1 MPPIAHGPSSFD
13 VTDVFQARRRIAGHV
28 RRTPLVRSAWLSEVS
43 GVEVWLKLE
52 SLQIT
57 SAFKVRGAVNFVRR
71 LLESDG
77 GSSAMPDTAKIVTAS
92 AGNHGQAVAYAGSLA
107 GIRTTIFTPRDA
119 AVTKLEAI
127 RRYGADLRATADS
140 YEHSEELAKAFART
154 EGATYLSPYSH
165 PDVMAGTGTIA
176 LEILEDLPDVAEVVV
191 PLGGGGIVAGMAV
204 TLRTVAPMVV
214 VTAVEAAASPV
225 FTTSLREGRLAR
237 IQVKPTLADGL
248 AGNVDPE
255 TLTYDLIRSHVRR
268 IALVSED
275 DLTNAI
281 AGLVAQEHL
290 VVEGA
295 GAAGVASLIG
305 SRLDSL
311 GPRVVVVVTGGNID
325 ASRLLGVLAQ
335 AAESTS
341 AR

>member
-1 MPPIAHGPSSFD
+1 M
-13 VTDVFQARRRIAGHV
+13 
-28 RRTPLVRSAWLSEVS
+28 
-43 GVEVWLKLE
+43 
-52 SLQIT
+52 
-57 SAFKVRGAVNFVRR
+57 
-71 LLESDG
+71 
-77 GSSAMPDTAKIVTAS
+77 
-92 AGNHGQAVAYAGSLA
+92 
-107 GIRTTIFTPRDA
+107 
-119 AVTKLEAI
+119 
-127 RRYGADLRATADS
+127 
-140 YEHSEELAKAFART
+140 
-154 EGATYLSPYSH
+154 
-165 PDVMAGTGTIA
+165 
-176 LEILEDLPDVAEVVV
+176 
-191 PLGGGGIVAGMAV
+191 
-204 TLRTVAPMVV
+204 
-214 VTAVEAAASPV
+214 
-225 FTTSLREGRLAR
+225 
-237 IQVKPTLADGL
+237 KPTLADGL

-325 ASRLLGVLAQ
+325 ASRLLAVLAQ
-335 AAESTS
+335 AVESTS